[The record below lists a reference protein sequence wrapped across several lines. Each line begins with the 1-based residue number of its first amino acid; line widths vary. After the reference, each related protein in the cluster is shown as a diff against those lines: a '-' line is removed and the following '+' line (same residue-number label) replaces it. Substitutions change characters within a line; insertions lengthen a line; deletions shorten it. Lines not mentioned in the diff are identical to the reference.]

1 MGALLI
7 IGVVAFVLLLVVG
20 VYVISRRSTG
30 RPADDV
36 QPETGSNERKLDTL
50 EDLHVR
56 GHMKTHQYETM
67 QDALAP
73 KKSQEQEELKETE

>member
-1 MGALLI
+1 MGALLV
-7 IGVVAFVLLLVVG
+7 IGVVAFILLLVVG
-20 VYVISRRSTG
+20 VYVMSRRSTG
-30 RPADDV
+30 RPSGDV

-56 GHMKTHQYETM
+56 GHMKTQQYETM

-73 KKSQEQEELKETE
+73 NKSQEQEELKETE